1 MTVGSPSGPTAIKGY
16 GTYSVGADRQ
26 IALGPIALTRAACP
40 PASVGDQFAREVGR
54 VLLLDAPLPKDFF
67 DFPDTSA
74 ATIREYLDEG
84 ARDPN
89 LDTEN
94 GSAHGPFFKDP

>member
-1 MTVGSPSGPTAIKGY
+1 MEWSTSRQAVPSFWIRTN
-16 GTYSVGADRQ
+16 SQV
-26 IALGPIALTRAACP
+26 IASTFGGLIRLFQKQRN
-40 PASVGDQFAREVGR
+40 
-54 VLLLDAPLPKDFF
+54 FF

-74 ATIREYLDEG
+74 ATIREYLGEG

-94 GSAHGPFFKDP
+94 GSAHGPFFKDREPAPILKSL